1 MNKKFAFLIIIMAL
15 ALAACSASYESAPM
29 EMPVVQEVVVER
41 EEAVSGYA
49 PSADMAYSE
58 SVANTSV
65 ERMVIQNA
73 SLSIAVDDPEVSME
87 RISTLAQELN
97 GYVVSAYVYQ
107 TTLEGGVKVPQASI
121 SIRIPAERLDEVI
134 QTIKAETT
142 QPVISENINS
152 QDVTAEYVDLSSR
165 LTNLEATEVQ
175 LQKIM
180 DEAVKTEDVLSV
192 YSRLVDIRSQIEV
205 IKGQMKYYE
214 ESARLSMVSV
224 ELIADEAAQPLTIGG
239 WQLGAEAEK
248 AVRSLERAV
257 KWLAKAAIW
266 IFITILPVTL
276 LVFGP
281 PALIVWLVWRR
292 RARQR
297 KATQLPPPLT
307 PGQSG

>member
-1 MNKKFAFLIIIMAL
+1 MNKKLVFLISIMAL
-15 ALAACSASYESAPM
+15 ALAACDARSEEFAP
-29 EMPVVQEVVVER
+29 EMVEEVYVER
-41 EEAVSGYA
+41 QVAESGYG
-49 PSADMAYSE
+49 SNADMAASAP
-58 SVANTSV
+58 STAPI
-65 ERMVIQNA
+65 ERMVIHNA
-73 SLSIAVDDPEVSME
+73 SLSIAVDDPEATMD
-87 RISTLAQELN
+87 RIKALAEELT
-97 GYVVSAYVYQ
+97 GYVVSADMYQ
-107 TTLEGGVKVPQASI
+107 TTLDNGATVMHASV
-121 SIRIPAERLDEVI
+121 SIRIPSDQLNNVI
-134 QTIKAETT
+134 ETIKAEAT

-152 QDVTAEYVDLSSR
+152 QDVTADYVDLSSR
-165 LTNLEATEVQ
+165 LTNLEATEIQ
-175 LQKIM
+175 LQQIM